1 MSVGNDPQV
10 APSGHANDQAPSLCR
25 RPSSARSGRPTPVA
39 AEAEWG
45 DRGLPGQCSGHRGGW
60 LHPER
65 PGPASALDTPPGS
78 RTGVWR
84 KLSPSCSDVKSP
96 PPRAPPPR
104 LPSSGH
110 REGQRGRG
118 QAARGSVEL
127 PTNVAQCPRGPPARP
142 DRVCTGARGLQCC
155 PRTLACLVSTAP
167 DFPGGL
173 ASASSDPS
181 SAGAC
186 GEPIGASGHR
196 HSRGPPGASFHLQ
209 GRPPPCVSF
218 ILTVAPRRGLGGHR
232 SPAAGVPHAEP
243 APPGAEA

>member
-1 MSVGNDPQV
+1 MPETELGPQWPAHASGCGGRVGGQG
-10 APSGHANDQAPSLCR
+10 APRAVQRAPGRLAAPGAARTCFRAR
-25 RPSSARSGRPTPVA
+25 RPAWQPHRRL
-39 AEAEWG
+39 AEAVAVLFGRE
-45 DRGLPGQCSGHRGGW
+45 
-60 LHPER
+60 
-65 PGPASALDTPPGS
+65 
-78 RTGVWR
+78 
-84 KLSPSCSDVKSP
+84 SP
-96 PPRAPPPR
+96 PPRAPPPHP
-104 LPSSGH
+104 PSSGH

-127 PTNVAQCPRGPPARP
+127 PTNVARRPRGPPARP
-142 DRVCTGARGLQCC
+142 DRVRTGARGLQCC

-181 SAGAC
+181 SAEAC

-196 HSRGPPGASFHLQ
+196 RSRGPPGASFHLQ

>member
-1 MSVGNDPQV
+1 MQR
-10 APSGHANDQAPSLCR
+10 APGRLAAPGAARTCFRAR
-25 RPSSARSGRPTPVA
+25 RPAWQPHRRL
-39 AEAEWG
+39 AEAVAVLFGRE
-45 DRGLPGQCSGHRGGW
+45 
-60 LHPER
+60 
-65 PGPASALDTPPGS
+65 
-78 RTGVWR
+78 
-84 KLSPSCSDVKSP
+84 SP

-104 LPSSGH
+104 PPSSGH

-127 PTNVAQCPRGPPARP
+127 PTNVARRPRGPPARP
-142 DRVCTGARGLQCC
+142 DRVRTGARGLQCC

-181 SAGAC
+181 SAEAC

-196 HSRGPPGASFHLQ
+196 RSRGPPGASFHLQ

-232 SPAAGVPHAEP
+232 SPAAGVPHVSQLRRGRRPDVFTAVLRSPVPTVRLEP
-243 APPGAEA
+243 ARKSGSL